1 MQLSLSRL
9 SPIKARSFPT
19 SEVEQ
24 AVEQKKVCIVNAL
37 SPELYAGTGD
47 FYYQRRGHIP
57 SSLLLHFDNVLDNEY
72 FLPAEQL
79 SRGTNKVRYVAS
91 TAG

>member
-9 SPIKARSFPT
+9 SPISAIVST

-24 AVEQKKVCIVNAL
+24 AVEQKVCIVNAL

-57 SSLLLHFDNVLDNEY
+57 SSY
-72 FLPAEQL
+72 CCI
-79 SRGTNKVRYVAS
+79 SITC
-91 TAG
+91 